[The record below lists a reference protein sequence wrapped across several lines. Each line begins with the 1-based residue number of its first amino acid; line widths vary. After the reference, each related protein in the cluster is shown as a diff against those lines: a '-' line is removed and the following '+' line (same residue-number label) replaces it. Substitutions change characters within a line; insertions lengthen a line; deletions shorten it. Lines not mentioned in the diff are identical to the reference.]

1 MIITNYR
8 LGLLAK
14 RRLVILQEVIDEKV
28 ASLGDN
34 N

>member
-14 RRLVILQEVIDEKV
+14 RRLIILQEVIDEKV
-28 ASLGDN
+28 ASIGDN

>member
-14 RRLVILQEVIDEKV
+14 RRLIILQEVIDEKV
-28 ASLGDN
+28 ASVGDN

>member
-14 RRLVILQEVIDEKV
+14 RRLIILQEVIDEEV
-28 ASLGDN
+28 TSIGDN